1 MTNYLGKYISATTG
15 RTIEIQFST
24 AGCPRAWMYANR
36 PVSYLVS
43 VFPWGN

>member
-15 RTIEIQFST
+15 RTVDIQFST
-24 AGCPRAWMYANR
+24 DGDPVAWMWANR
-36 PVSYLVS
+36 PVFCIVS